1 MTATIAPTQAAN
13 PIASPGRWSVD
24 PAHSTVG
31 FEVRDMAGL
40 IATVR
45 GRFTDYE
52 GTLETGPDGE
62 TRASGAIRVASVTT
76 DQPQRDEHLR
86 SPQFLD
92 TSRFPEIRFTSDRI
106 EALGDERVRIAGRL
120 ELKGNGEP
128 VTLDARVLG
137 SGVDRRG
144 TERMAIAGEG
154 EIGFGP
160 MRVKLVVDVSLTK
173 AE

>member
-1 MTATIAPTQAAN
+1 MTATMVPTETAN
-13 PIASPGRWSVD
+13 PIAEPGRWSVD

-52 GTLETGPDGE
+52 GTLVTGADGE
-62 TRASGAIRVASVTT
+62 ARASGAIRVASVTT
-76 DQPQRDEHLR
+76 DQLQRDEHLR

-92 TSRFPEIRFTSDRI
+92 TGRFPEIRFASDRI
-106 EALGDERVRIAGRL
+106 EPLDGERIRIAGRL
-120 ELKGNGEP
+120 QLKGSEEQ
-128 VTLDARVLG
+128 VELDARVLG
-137 SGVDRRG
+137 SGVDRHG
-144 TERMAIAGEG
+144 AERIAIAGEG

-160 MRVKLVVDVSLTK
+160 MRVKLVLDVSLTK
-173 AE
+173 GE

>member
-1 MTATIAPTQAAN
+1 MTATMVPTDTAN
-13 PIASPGRWSVD
+13 PIAKPGRWAVD

-52 GTLETGPDGE
+52 GTLETGTDGVA
-62 TRASGAIRVASVTT
+62 RASGAIRVASVTT
-76 DQPQRDEHLR
+76 DQAQRDEHLR

-92 TSRFPEIRFTSDRI
+92 TSRFPEIRFASDAV
-106 EALGDERVRIAGRL
+106 EALDGERVRIAGRL
-120 ELKGNGEP
+120 ELKGNEER
-128 VTLDARVLG
+128 VELDARVLG

-144 TERMAIAGEG
+144 AERMAIAGEG